1 MKKLFSCLTAAA
13 LLMLTNVVL
22 AVPKTVTL
30 DVPGMTCSACPLT
43 VKKALMKVPG
53 VANAEVSF
61 EAKQAVVTYDD
72 AKTGP
77 DALMQATRNAGYPST
92 INGKK

>member
-1 MKKLFSCLTAAA
+1 
-13 LLMLTNVVL
+13 
-22 AVPKTVTL
+22 
-30 DVPGMTCSACPLT
+30 
-43 VKKALMKVPG
+43 MKVPG
-53 VANAEVSF
+53 VANAEVSY